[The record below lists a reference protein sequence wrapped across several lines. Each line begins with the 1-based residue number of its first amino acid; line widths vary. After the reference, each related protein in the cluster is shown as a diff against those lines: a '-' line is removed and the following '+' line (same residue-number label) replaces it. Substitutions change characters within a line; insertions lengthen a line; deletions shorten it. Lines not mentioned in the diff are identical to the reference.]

1 MGAAGGGWLLARAS
15 VGCAR
20 SPWVRTAAGGGV
32 PERAHGLVGK
42 KEP

>member
-1 MGAAGGGWLLARAS
+1 MGAAGGGWLLAS
-15 VGCAR
+15 VGRAR